1 MMFPVLRSFMRG
13 RKLLIV
19 RKVAVRL
26 PSIDARH
33 SSSLVCSI
41 GPGVVKLP
49 PALAMRMSSGPNSRS
64 IRRRMASIS
73 LNLVT
78 SAVTSMA
85 SPPACTMSVSTA
97 DSASTSLPCSATF
110 APSRANRAA
119 IAAPMPRELPVTR
132 AILSFKRSILVARSQ
147 RHWRE

>member
-1 MMFPVLRSFMRG
+1 MPALAAAYAIGDIGCGRRAAADEIVMMFPDLRSFMPG

-33 SSSLVCSI
+33 SASLVCSI

-49 PALAMRMSSGPNSRS
+49 PALATRISIGPNSRS
-64 IRRRMASIS
+64 IVQRMASIS
-73 LNLVT
+73 PNLVT

-85 SPPACTMSVSTA
+85 
-97 DSASTSLPCSATF
+97 
-110 APSRANRAA
+110 
-119 IAAPMPRELPVTR
+119 
-132 AILSFKRSILVARSQ
+132 
-147 RHWRE
+147 